1 MMVMMKMKIMKMMV
15 MMKVM
20 IMKMMMVDDEG
31 KGNNNGDGSDDGN
44 DAENNDGGGDDGE
57 DGDDDDDDDDDTDIG
72 DLCLQFDLLPVS
84 PLSVDREQVRTTG
97 IICST
102 PSFYS
107 WRN

>member
-15 MMKVM
+15 MMKVI

-57 DGDDDDDDDDDTDIG
+57 DGDDDDDGDTDIG

>member
-1 MMVMMKMKIMKMMV
+1 MMVMMKLKIMKMMMV

-20 IMKMMMVDDEG
+20 IMKMMVVDDEG

-57 DGDDDDDDDDDTDIG
+57 DGGDDDNDG
-72 DLCLQFDLLPVS
+72 DLCPRFDLLPVS
-84 PLSVDREQVRTTG
+84 LLSVDREQVRTTG

-107 WRN
+107 WRK

>member
-1 MMVMMKMKIMKMMV
+1 MKMT
-15 MMKVM
+15 
-20 IMKMMMVDDEG
+20 MVDDEG

-44 DAENNDGGGDDGE
+44 DAKNNDGGGDDGE
-57 DGDDDDDDDDDTDIG
+57 DGGDDDDDDTDVG

-97 IICST
+97 IICSI